1 MPRFCNRRWKP
12 HSNRFVI
19 GDAITPENATKLTKT
34 CASEYGALLWQK
46 FVAYRC
52 TSTFSD
58 LNNCDGTFF
67 KSLSYLYEVV
77 RTIFP
82 ADFWTFRNFWRQFHE
97 NYGDN
102 KQRKWEHVVHLKEQS
117 LLKNRWKPHWNR
129 PINGNA
135 TPVRTIS
142 PLTNSAPASE
152 RDRQKHSDQTP
163 YFRTYSWHDLPQTLH
178 GYKARRAH
186 PKRLSIIF
194 WSNI

>member
-12 HSNRFVI
+12 CSNRFII
-19 GDAITPENATKLTKT
+19 GDAITPENATKLIKT

-82 ADFWTFRNFWRQFHE
+82 ADFCTFRNFWRQFRE

-102 KQRKWEHVVHLKEQS
+102 KQRKWELCS
-117 LLKNRWKPHWNR
+117 
-129 PINGNA
+129 
-135 TPVRTIS
+135 
-142 PLTNSAPASE
+142 ASE
-152 RDRQKHSDQTP
+152 RAVPSEKSMKTALKSTDKRQRNACSNYLPPNEQRSGLGAWQTK
-163 YFRTYSWHDLPQTLH
+163 T
-178 GYKARRAH
+178 
-186 PKRLSIIF
+186 
-194 WSNI
+194 